1 MRNLFLLSSASKC
14 IHILT
19 KPVIASLAV
28 ICTFAELWHV
38 KYNEAGREENA
49 AMMRKI
55 KLYYTESEAKIIL
68 RSLIRLKNELIRQ
81 GRYADI
87 VDEVILLLVDA
98 KIKRVRT

>member
-1 MRNLFLLSSASKC
+1 MRNLFLLSSASEC

-38 KYNEAGREENA
+38 KYNEVEEE
-49 AMMRKI
+49 KCSDDEKKS

-68 RSLIRLKNELIRQ
+68 RSLIRLKMS
-81 GRYADI
+81 
-87 VDEVILLLVDA
+87 
-98 KIKRVRT
+98 

>member
-1 MRNLFLLSSASKC
+1 MRNLFLLSSASEC

-55 KLYYTESEAKIIL
+55 KLLHYVLAF
-68 RSLIRLKNELIRQ
+68 
-81 GRYADI
+81 
-87 VDEVILLLVDA
+87 
-98 KIKRVRT
+98 KIKFQLCRQIINMMGMEIESAK